1 MKFDFIIYKIDN
13 IFIILLLKP
22 LKIINKLS
30 KDFISK
36 KKLIK

>member
-1 MKFDFIIYKIDN
+1 MQFDFIIYKIDN
-13 IFIILLLKP
+13 IFITLLFKP

-30 KDFISK
+30 KDFIFK